1 MFLLTTREVATPIVG
16 SLLALGCQTSLLSQP
31 LIPCILPLL
40 VDCFDVPT
48 VYLLDWGP
56 LLHPLAR
63 LDGGSLVD
71 LL

>member
-1 MFLLTTREVATPIVG
+1 MTSREVATPIVG
-16 SLLALGCQTSLLSQP
+16 PLLAIGCQTTLLPQP
-31 LIPCILPLL
+31 LIPPLLPFL